1 MGESINIDLQK
12 KVSLTRQELHEL
24 ETKEKTGKERLIEKL
39 ILVLPEICAVT
50 AILEYMLIPDNSM
63 NRNPYTYLGFLILMM
78 VLYNGYGIAAAIL
91 HCKGDKRL
99 YEKFRYRAPLWSALF
114 LLFAGY
120 DYLTLKQEFLPSLLY
135 RV

>member
-63 NRNPYTYLGFLILMM
+63 NRNPYTYLGFLILMR

-99 YEKFRYRAPLWSALF
+99 YEKFRYRAPL
-114 LLFAGY
+114 
-120 DYLTLKQEFLPSLLY
+120 
-135 RV
+135 